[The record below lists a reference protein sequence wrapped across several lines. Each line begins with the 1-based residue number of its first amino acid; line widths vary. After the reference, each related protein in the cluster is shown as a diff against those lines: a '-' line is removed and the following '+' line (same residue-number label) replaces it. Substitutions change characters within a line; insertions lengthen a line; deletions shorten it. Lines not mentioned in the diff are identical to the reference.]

1 MYILSLC
8 SFIFSPLT
16 NRPNAIFRMSRRKV
30 DGWSFQHKHASH
42 WTTAI
47 GTGGVVRLGRGQ
59 VWGRCAC
66 GGMRQAYEEVFDGE
80 SVFGVVCCGVA
91 MICCLLPFEVH
102 VPCVCASACVL
113 CVSVRTSASLILKIT
128 PPRTHGDL
136 IFSSL
141 SNVHVLNES
150 TKRRPKTATF

>member
-1 MYILSLC
+1 
-8 SFIFSPLT
+8 
-16 NRPNAIFRMSRRKV
+16 MSRRKV

-80 SVFGVVCCGVA
+80 SVSRCCVLRGGYD
-91 MICCLLPFEVH
+91 LLPVALRSARTMR
-102 VPCVCASACVL
+102 VCVCMCIV
-113 CVSVRTSASLILKIT
+113 CVRTYLGLADTENNT
-128 PPRTHGDL
+128 PEDTW
-136 IFSSL
+136 
-141 SNVHVLNES
+141 
-150 TKRRPKTATF
+150 